1 MTANDVQYDESGKVH
16 FHDSC
21 VTDTNQP
28 MFESEWQRRAFGLAV
43 ALSEFD
49 HYSWDD
55 FQGELIRAIDTW
67 EKKGDGSESWQY
79 YDHWVEALARVVED
93 HGLLA
98 DGYVGPRERDH
109 DDEHHRDDH
118 HGDDH
123 HRDDH
128 HRD

>member
-1 MTANDVQYDESGKVH
+1 MTTSDVEYDDTGKVR

-21 VTDTNQP
+21 VTDMNQP
-28 MFESEWQRRAFGLAV
+28 TFQEDWQRRAFGLAV

-55 FQGELIRAIDTW
+55 FQGELIRSIDTW
-67 EKKGDGSESWQY
+67 EKEGKAASSWEY
-79 YDHWVEALARVVED
+79 YDHWVAALQRVVDE

-109 DDEHHRDDH
+109 DHDHDDPDDH
-118 HGDDH
+118 EPLEETA
-123 HRDDH
+123 
-128 HRD
+128 

>member
-1 MTANDVQYDESGKVH
+1 MTTSDIEYDDAGKVR

-28 MFESEWQRRAFGLAV
+28 TFQEDWQRRAFGLAV

-55 FQGELIRAIDTW
+55 FQGELIASIDAW
-67 EKKGDGSESWQY
+67 EKQGGDASSWEY
-79 YDHWVEALARVVED
+79 YDHWVAALQRVVDE

-98 DGYVGPRERDH
+98 DDYVGPRERDH
-109 DDEHHRDDH
+109 DHEHDDAHAHDDH
-118 HGDDH
+118 AHDDH
-123 HRDDH
+123 VHE
-128 HRD
+128 

>member
-1 MTANDVQYDESGKVH
+1 MTTDHLQYDESGRVR

-28 MFESEWQRRAFGLAV
+28 LFEHDWQRRAFGLAV

-55 FQGELIRAIDTW
+55 FQGELIRSIDSWEQQNGTAGTW
-67 EKKGDGSESWQY
+67 AY
-79 YDHWVEALARVVED
+79 YDHWVAALQRVVEG
-93 HGLLA
+93 HGLLS

-109 DDEHHRDDH
+109 DDHTHH
-118 HGDDH
+118 
-123 HRDDH
+123 
-128 HRD
+128 

>member
-1 MTANDVQYDESGKVH
+1 MTTSEVEYDDSGKVR

-28 MFESEWQRRAFGLAV
+28 TFQQDWQRRAFGLAV

-55 FQGELIRAIDTW
+55 FQGELIQSIDAW
-67 EKKGDGSESWQY
+67 EKQGHSADSWEY
-79 YDHWVEALARVVED
+79 YDHWVAALHRVVDE

-98 DGYVGPRERDH
+98 DDYVGPRERDH
-109 DDEHHRDDH
+109 DQDH
-118 HGDDH
+118 DH
-123 HRDDH
+123 DH
-128 HRD
+128 DHDSKG